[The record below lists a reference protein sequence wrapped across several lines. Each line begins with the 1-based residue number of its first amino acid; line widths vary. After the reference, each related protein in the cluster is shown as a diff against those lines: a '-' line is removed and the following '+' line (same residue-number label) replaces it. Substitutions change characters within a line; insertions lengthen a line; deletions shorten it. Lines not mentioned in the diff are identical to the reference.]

1 MNKSI
6 KNKETSITK
15 RELREQH
22 LKQIA
27 DAAQNENKDADE
39 RKMRQEFMLHKL
51 WNAFMRQKMAWE
63 MQASAS
69 IDEAFKKIKTF
80 TGVTDV
86 QELVHKFLTKE

>member
-6 KNKETSITK
+6 KNKENSITK

-39 RKMRQEFMLHKL
+39 
-51 WNAFMRQKMAWE
+51 
-63 MQASAS
+63 
-69 IDEAFKKIKTF
+69 
-80 TGVTDV
+80 
-86 QELVHKFLTKE
+86 